1 MLTAPGHVASL
12 EVLPHVLEAAEE
24 RLDDEVSD
32 AAPDSPELVHGQPPL
47 LQVSPEAPH
56 PPLVAG
62 PLTRVV
68 VVDKVTML
76 KRYLMYCVMYVW
88 KGFSHGN
95 ETFDCPA

>member
-1 MLTAPGHVASL
+1 MLTAPGHVAPL

-76 KRYLMYCVMYVW
+76 NIQYLAFNVQL
-88 KGFSHGN
+88 SSA
-95 ETFDCPA
+95 TFI

>member
-1 MLTAPGHVASL
+1 MLMLTAPGHVAPL

-68 VVDKVTML
+68 VVDKITML
-76 KRYLMYCVMYVW
+76 
-88 KGFSHGN
+88 N
-95 ETFDCPA
+95 I